1 MSAEDLLLPYVETRP
16 AVRFERCLVNDEV
29 LLGISTTV
37 DTSVRPGMARVVLS
51 GELCPATAPTLAAV
65 LDDVTSHEIA
75 TIQVDLSAVSFCT
88 SHGVDLLDDA
98 RHRMKDG
105 SGNVELVGAHG
116 VVRRVLEASGVPVRL
131 VDSPGQSGT

>member
-1 MSAEDLLLPYVETRP
+1 MSAEDLLLSSVETRP

-37 DTSVRPGMARVVLS
+37 DTSVRPGMARLVLS

-65 LDDVTSHEIA
+65 LDDVVCHEIA
-75 TIQVDLSAVSFCT
+75 TIQIDLSALSFCM

-98 RHRMKDG
+98 RHRMKDRA
-105 SGNVELVGAHG
+105 GNLELVGAHG
-116 VVRRVLEASGVPVRL
+116 VVRRVLEASGVSVPA